1 MIFLKFL
8 MKNLPKM
15 SYKDFSIGLTGGIG
29 SGKTMV
35 ANLFAEQGATIVD
48 TDDVARNLTLPGGEA
63 IEPIRK
69 EFGEEFIQPDG
80 AMNRSL
86 MRELVF
92 SRADERLKLEAILH
106 PLIRKVSIEQAEAA
120 TGTYVIFVIPLL
132 VELPIWHGMGTR
144 ILAVDCPEELQI
156 ERVMK
161 RNNMS
166 REQVTAIMAAQ
177 ATRQQRLAI
186 ADDVIVN
193 DKSVGEVLKE
203 VQVVLAIITGI
214 CGIIVA
220 VGEKDIYGEFSFLLF
235 LTALIPYV
243 VATAILIGLGWL
255 GDIFCT
261 AFADIHFYLRSLN
274 KVAHGSTNG
283 EKNGI
288 NTMPSISDQNN
299 DTWKCRNCGRIL
311 KTYQT
316 TCTCGQKKSEN

>member
-35 ANLFAEQGATIVD
+35 ADLFAELGASVVD
-48 TDDVARNLTLPGGEA
+48 TDEVARNLTVSGGAA

-69 EFGEEFIQPDG
+69 EFGEKFIQPDG

-92 SRADERLKLEAILH
+92 SRQKERLKLEAILH
-106 PLIRKVSIEQAEAA
+106 PLIRKVSLESAEAA

-132 VELPIWHGMGTR
+132 VELPIWNGLGTR
-144 ILAVDCPEELQI
+144 ILTVDCPEELQI

-166 REQVTAIMAAQ
+166 REQVKAIMATQ
-177 ATRQQRLAI
+177 ATRQQRLAV

-193 DKSVGEVLKE
+193 DRSIEEVRQE
-203 VQVVLAIITGI
+203 VV
-214 CGIIVA
+214 
-220 VGEKDIYGEFSFLLF
+220 
-235 LTALIPYV
+235 
-243 VATAILIGLGWL
+243 ILHAKY
-255 GDIFCT
+255 T
-261 AFADIHFYLRSLN
+261 KMA
-274 KVAHGSTNG
+274 K
-283 EKNGI
+283 
-288 NTMPSISDQNN
+288 
-299 DTWKCRNCGRIL
+299 
-311 KTYQT
+311 KTD
-316 TCTCGQKKSEN
+316 

>member
-15 SYKDFSIGLTGGIG
+15 SYKEFSIGLTGGIG

-35 ANLFAEQGATIVD
+35 ANLFEEQGASIVD
-48 TDDVARNLTLPGGEA
+48 TDDVAKNLTLSGGEA

-69 EFGEEFIQPDG
+69 EFGEEFILPDG
-80 AMNRSL
+80 AMNRSR

-92 SRADERLKLEAILH
+92 SNPDERLKLEAIMH
-106 PLIRKVSIEQAEAA
+106 PLIRKVSLELAGTA

-132 VELPIWHGMGTR
+132 VELPIWQGMGTR
-144 ILAVDCPEELQI
+144 ILTVDCPEELQI

-193 DKSVGEVLKE
+193 DKSVAEVLKE
-203 VQVVLAIITGI
+203 VVILHAKYTELA
-214 CGIIVA
+214 
-220 VGEKDIYGEFSFLLF
+220 
-235 LTALIPYV
+235 
-243 VATAILIGLGWL
+243 
-255 GDIFCT
+255 
-261 AFADIHFYLRSLN
+261 H
-274 KVAHGSTNG
+274 
-283 EKNGI
+283 KNG
-288 NTMPSISDQNN
+288 
-299 DTWKCRNCGRIL
+299 L
-311 KTYQT
+311 
-316 TCTCGQKKSEN
+316 

>member
-15 SYKDFSIGLTGGIG
+15 SYKDFSISLTGGIG

-35 ANLFAEQGATIVD
+35 ANLFAEQGASIVD

-69 EFGEEFIQPDG
+69 EFGEKFIQPDG

-92 SRADERLKLEAILH
+92 SRPDERLKLEAILH

-203 VQVVLAIITGI
+203 VVILHAKYTEMAQKTG
-214 CGIIVA
+214 
-220 VGEKDIYGEFSFLLF
+220 L
-235 LTALIPYV
+235 
-243 VATAILIGLGWL
+243 
-255 GDIFCT
+255 
-261 AFADIHFYLRSLN
+261 
-274 KVAHGSTNG
+274 
-283 EKNGI
+283 
-288 NTMPSISDQNN
+288 
-299 DTWKCRNCGRIL
+299 
-311 KTYQT
+311 
-316 TCTCGQKKSEN
+316 

>member
-35 ANLFAEQGATIVD
+35 ATMFAEQGASIVD
-48 TDDVARNLTLPGGEA
+48 TDNVARNLTLPGGEA

-69 EFGEEFIQPDG
+69 EFGGQFIQPDG

-92 SRADERLKLEAILH
+92 SNPDKRLKLEAIMH
-106 PLIRKVSIEQAEAA
+106 PLIRKVSLEQAEMA

-132 VELPIWHGMGTR
+132 VEVPIWHGMGTR
-144 ILAVDCPEELQI
+144 ILTVDCPEELQV

-166 REQVTAIMAAQ
+166 REQVAAIMATQ

-193 DKSVGEVLKE
+193 DKSVWEVLKE
-203 VQVVLAIITGI
+203 VIVLHAKYTAMAQETG
-214 CGIIVA
+214 
-220 VGEKDIYGEFSFLLF
+220 L
-235 LTALIPYV
+235 
-243 VATAILIGLGWL
+243 
-255 GDIFCT
+255 
-261 AFADIHFYLRSLN
+261 
-274 KVAHGSTNG
+274 
-283 EKNGI
+283 
-288 NTMPSISDQNN
+288 
-299 DTWKCRNCGRIL
+299 
-311 KTYQT
+311 
-316 TCTCGQKKSEN
+316 

>member
-35 ANLFAEQGATIVD
+35 ADLFAELGASVVD
-48 TDDVARNLTLPGGEA
+48 TDEVARNLTVSGGAA

-69 EFGEEFIQPDG
+69 EFGEKFIQPDG

-92 SRADERLKLEAILH
+92 SRQKERLKLEAILH
-106 PLIRKVSIEQAEAA
+106 PLIRKVSLESAEAA

-132 VELPIWHGMGTR
+132 VELPIWNGLGTR
-144 ILAVDCPEELQI
+144 ILTVDCPEELQI

-166 REQVTAIMAAQ
+166 REQVEAIMATQ
-177 ATRQQRLAI
+177 ATRQQRLAV

-193 DKSVGEVLKE
+193 DRSIEEVRQE
-203 VQVVLAIITGI
+203 VV
-214 CGIIVA
+214 
-220 VGEKDIYGEFSFLLF
+220 
-235 LTALIPYV
+235 
-243 VATAILIGLGWL
+243 ILHAKY
-255 GDIFCT
+255 T
-261 AFADIHFYLRSLN
+261 KMA
-274 KVAHGSTNG
+274 K
-283 EKNGI
+283 
-288 NTMPSISDQNN
+288 
-299 DTWKCRNCGRIL
+299 
-311 KTYQT
+311 KTD
-316 TCTCGQKKSEN
+316 